1 MELTEQNNSTN
12 PEDLL
17 KQIASQE
24 FKEVTEPVEEEPKE
38 EKKEKRKSTWGLKK
52 KKELNEEILKEIQK
66 KLALAWELMGTEYG
80 RKLIEDVAVE
90 IKKLCIIN
98 ELP

>member
-1 MELTEQNNSTN
+1 MEMIEHT

-17 KQIASQE
+17 KDLANKEYQE
-24 FKEVTEPVEEEPKE
+24 VLEPEPEEETKPK
-38 EKKEKRKSTWGLKK
+38 KKASAWGLKK
-52 KKELNEEILKEIQK
+52 KKELNQEILKEIQK
-66 KLALAWELMGTEYG
+66 KLAEAWELMGTEYG

-98 ELP
+98 DLP

>member
-1 MELTEQNNSTN
+1 MEMAET

-17 KQIASQE
+17 KDLANKEYQE
-24 FKEVTEPVEEEPKE
+24 VLESEPEEEVKPK
-38 EKKEKRKSTWGLKK
+38 KKASAWGLKK
-52 KKELNEEILKEIQK
+52 KKELNQEILKEIQK
-66 KLALAWELMGTEYG
+66 KLAEAWELMGTEYG

-90 IKKLCIIN
+90 IRKLCIIN

>member
-1 MELTEQNNSTN
+1 MIEHT

-17 KQIASQE
+17 KDLANKEYQE
-24 FKEVTEPVEEEPKE
+24 VLEPEPEEEKPK
-38 EKKEKRKSTWGLKK
+38 KKASAWGLKK
-52 KKELNEEILKEIQK
+52 KKELNQEILKEIQK
-66 KLALAWELMGTEYG
+66 KLAEAWELMGTEYG

-98 ELP
+98 DLP

>member
-24 FKEVTEPVEEEPKE
+24 FKEVTESVEEEPKE
-38 EKKEKRKSTWGLKK
+38 EKREKRKSTWGLKK
-52 KKELNEEILKEIQK
+52 KKELNEEILKEIEE
-66 KLALAWELMGTEYG
+66 KLAEAWELIGTEYG

>member
-1 MELTEQNNSTN
+1 MVEDAGL

-17 KQIASQE
+17 KELASQNI
-24 FKEVTEPVEEEPKE
+24 TEEPPSKTKPKKE
-38 EKKEKRKSTWGLKK
+38 EKASTWGLKK
-52 KKELNEEILKEIQK
+52 KKELNEAILMEVQK
-66 KLALAWELMGTEYG
+66 KLADSWELMGTEYG

-98 ELP
+98 DLP

>member
-1 MELTEQNNSTN
+1 MKVIHNTQGKIDAIST
-12 PEDLL
+12 PST
-17 KQIASQE
+17 KS
-24 FKEVTEPVEEEPKE
+24 
-38 EKKEKRKSTWGLKK
+38 KKKASTWGLKK
-52 KKELNEEILKEIQK
+52 KKELNQEILKEIQK
-66 KLALAWELMGTEYG
+66 KLAEAWELMGTEYG